1 MATDVWTVDAN
12 LIWTPTSEHYVP
24 YSLDKWYCR
33 LHGSPQ
39 LSEMPGV
46 RSFQQTRW
54 HHTWVSLLVRYRGWE
69 RCWHLMILD
78 VRVSVH
84 HSTIHKENPTR
95 CNSVSK
101 FYFIFIWSST
111 CFGRHTANNQEP
123 KIALAASGFE
133 YVEVCWTCSC
143 WTLSGSNNATR
154 MQNQR
159 LLVQF

>member
-1 MATDVWTVDAN
+1 MLRYLFISWFN
-12 LIWTPTSEHYVP
+12 SLISRAVFLTPSFLQSTSVVLLLNSTLLFRSH
-24 YSLDKWYCR
+24 SLSLILFCWLRKW
-33 LHGSPQ
+33 
-39 LSEMPGV
+39 V
-46 RSFQQTRW
+46 
-54 HHTWVSLLVRYRGWE
+54 
-69 RCWHLMILD
+69 D
-78 VRVSVH
+78 VRGSVH